1 MEEVEA
7 VTNGWAGA
15 GLFVLLLVLLLILV
29 ATWVRM
35 R

>member
-1 MEEVEA
+1 MTRMEA
-7 VTNGWAGA
+7 ATNGWAGA
-15 GLFVLLLVLLLILV
+15 GLFVLLLVLVLILI

>member
-1 MEEVEA
+1 MAGVEA
-7 VTNGWAGA
+7 ATNGWAGA
-15 GLFVLLLVLLLILV
+15 GLFVLLLVLVLILV